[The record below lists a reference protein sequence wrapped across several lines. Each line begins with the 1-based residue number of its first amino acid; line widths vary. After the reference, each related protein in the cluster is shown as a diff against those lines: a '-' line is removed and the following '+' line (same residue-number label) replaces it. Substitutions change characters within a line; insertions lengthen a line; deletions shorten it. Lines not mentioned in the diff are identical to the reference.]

1 MSESDASYH
10 SDSEPEKSGQGSDSE
25 GENRRSRSRSVSHG
39 RSASRSVSRSRSRSR
54 SGSRSRSRSR
64 SRSQSRSRSRSRSRS
79 VRSDEAME
87 ARSGEEEISGD
98 EEPADGEDIANS
110 GYDSEEDEDDERH
123 VKKRRK
129 RGAVSDYFLEE
140 AEVDDD
146 EGEDDED
153 EEGDD
158 YDLLANEKEE
168 VGVTARE
175 VEAHRR
181 AHSVWDN
188 EREEE
193 IEEYYRRKYA
203 DETSAALRFG
213 EGGEEMSDEITQQTL
228 LPGVKDP
235 NLWMVKCRIGE
246 EKVTCLQLIR
256 KMFAYQFTDEPLQ
269 IKSVVAPEGVK
280 GYIYIEAYKQSHVK
294 SAMEGISNLRLGI
307 WRQTMVPINQ
317 MTDVLRVVK
326 EVPTLKRG
334 AWVRLKRGIFKDD
347 LAQVDYVDASQNTVH
362 LKLIPRIDYTRMRGA
377 LKSSQPENDLK
388 RKKPRRPA
396 QKLFDTDA
404 IRAIGGEVTQD
415 GDFLNFEMNRYTH
428 KGYLYKSFAIS
439 AIVADGV
446 KPTLS
451 ELEKFEEQSL
461 ADMELTT
468 SGREDDGHSFAP
480 GDNVEV
486 VEGELVNLMGSVT
499 RVDGNKITIFPKHED
514 LKDELEFLAH
524 ELKKYFNQGDHV
536 KVIAGRYEGDTGLIV
551 RVEENMIVLFSDL
564 TMHELKVL
572 PRDLQLCADVATGV
586 DSLGQFQW
594 GDLVSLDA
602 QTVGVIVRL
611 EKENF
616 QVLNMHGKL
625 VHVKPQAVHK
635 KKENRRAMALDSEQ
649 STIQVKDIVKVI
661 DGPHS
666 GRQGEIRHLYRNFAF
681 LHSKIMIENGGIF
694 VCKTRHL
701 SQAGGAKS
709 SGGGLGAGGLGMGMG
724 FMSPRLSSPAH
735 STGSQSER
743 GDHGGGGGGF
753 GERGRGRGRGRG
765 AGRDRGIIGQTIKI
779 TQGPYKGHV
788 GIVKDATDSTVRV
801 ELHSKCQTIIVDRS
815 RVSVVGATNAKAGS
829 FTSYTRT
836 PTWGGS
842 ATPVYGNSGSRT
854 PMYGSQT
861 PQYDGSRTPHYGS
874 MTPSHDGSATPGRQ
888 SAWDPTI
895 TNTPARHSEFDDY
908 SFDEASPSPAYNP
921 GTPGY
926 QSDAGQGP
934 YTPQTPGTV
943 YSSDHNYSPYQPE
956 PSPSGY
962 QPAGGSPAAY
972 VGTPSPGTGYQGSP
986 SPVSGYASPSPL
998 ASFSPM
1004 TPGAASPYN
1013 PQTPG
1018 AGMDTLGMHDW
1029 QTTDIEV
1036 RIRET
1041 HDDSGLIG
1049 QTGVIR
1055 GVSGGMCSVFLPEEE
1070 RVVNI
1075 LGEHLEP
1082 VTPAQLDRV
1091 KVIFGEEREQTGSL
1105 LSIDHNEGVV
1115 KLDHADVKMLQ
1126 LRYLCKMK

>member
-1 MSESDASYH
+1 
-10 SDSEPEKSGQGSDSE
+10 
-25 GENRRSRSRSVSHG
+25 
-39 RSASRSVSRSRSRSR
+39 
-54 SGSRSRSRSR
+54 
-64 SRSQSRSRSRSRSRS
+64 
-79 VRSDEAME
+79 ME
-87 ARSGEEEISGD
+87 ARSGEEEVSGD
-98 EEPADGEDIANS
+98 EEPADGEDLANS
-110 GYDSEEDEDDERH
+110 EYDSEEEEDDDLH
-123 VKKRRK
+123 HKKKKKR
-129 RGAVSDYFLEE
+129 GIVSDYFLDE

-158 YDLLANEKEE
+158 YDLLGNEKEE

-175 VEAHRR
+175 IEANRR

-203 DETSAALRFG
+203 EETSAAMRFG
-213 EGGEEMSDEITQQTL
+213 EGGEEMSEEITQLTL

-246 EKVTCLQLIR
+246 EKMTALQLMR
-256 KMFAYQFTDEPLQ
+256 KMIAYQFTDEPLQ

-280 GYIYIEAYKQSHVK
+280 GYVYIESYKQTHVK
-294 SAMEGISNLRLGI
+294 AAMEGISNLKLGT
-307 WRQTMVPINQ
+307 WKQTMVPINQ
-317 MTDVLRVVK
+317 MTDVLRVAK

-347 LAQVDYVDASQNTVH
+347 LAQVDYVDSSHNNVH

-377 LKSSQPENDLK
+377 LRGTQSENEK
-388 RKKPRRPA
+388 RKKFRRPP
-396 QKLFDTDA
+396 QKLFDMDA
-404 IRAIGGEVTQD
+404 IRAIGGEVSQD
-415 GDFLNFEMNRYTH
+415 GDFLIFEGNRFTR
-428 KGYLYKSFAIS
+428 KGYLYKIFAMS
-439 AIVADGV
+439 AIMADGV

-468 SGREDDGHSFAP
+468 SGREEEAHSFAP

-486 VEGELVNLMGSVT
+486 HEGELMNLMGRVT
-499 RVDGNKITIFPKHED
+499 RVDGNKIMILPKHED
-514 LKDELEFLAH
+514 LKDELEFSAH
-524 ELKKYFNQGDHV
+524 ELRKYFNQGDHV

-602 QTVGVIVRL
+602 QTVAVIVRL

-625 VHVKPQAVHK
+625 VQVKPQAVHK
-635 KKENRRAMALDSEQ
+635 KEKRRAMVLDSEQ
-649 STIQVKDIVKVI
+649 NTLQIKDIVKVI

-681 LHSKIMIENGGIF
+681 LHSKMMIENGGIF

-701 SQAGGAKS
+701 VLAGGAKTVT
-709 SGGGLGAGGLGMGMG
+709 GGMGMTMG
-724 FMSPRLSSPAH
+724 FMSPRLKSPVH
-735 STGSQSER
+735 P
-743 GDHGGGGGGF
+743 GGGGGGGGAGGGGVMDRGADRGAF
-753 GERGRGRGRGRG
+753 GERNRGGGRGGG
-765 AGRDRGIIGQTIKI
+765 AGRDRGVIGQTIKI

-815 RVSVVGATNAKAGS
+815 RVAVVGAPSKPGS
-829 FTSYTRT
+829 LASVTRT
-836 PTWGGS
+836 PTWSGS
-842 ATPVYGNSGSRT
+842 QTPMYGNTGSRT

-895 TNTPARHSEFDDY
+895 TNTPARHNEFDDY

-956 PSPSGY
+956 PSPTGY
-962 QPAGGSPAAY
+962 QPGGSPSGY

-986 SPVSGYASPSPL
+986 SPGSGYASPSPL
-998 ASFSPM
+998 ASYSPM
-1004 TPGAASPYN
+1004 TPGAPSPYN

-1018 AGMDTLGMHDW
+1018 AGMDTLGMTDW
-1029 QTTDIEV
+1029 QTSDIEV
-1036 RIRET
+1036 RIKET

-1049 QTGVIR
+1049 QIGEIR

-1075 LGEHLEP
+1075 LGAHLEP
-1082 VTPAQLDRV
+1082 VTPAQGDRV
-1091 KVIFGEEREQTGSL
+1091 KVIFGEEREQTGNL

>member
-1 MSESDASYH
+1 M
-10 SDSEPEKSGQGSDSE
+10 
-25 GENRRSRSRSVSHG
+25 
-39 RSASRSVSRSRSRSR
+39 
-54 SGSRSRSRSR
+54 
-64 SRSQSRSRSRSRSRS
+64 
-79 VRSDEAME
+79 RSDEAEE

-98 EEPADGEDIANS
+98 EEPADGEDLANS
-110 GYDSEEDEDDERH
+110 EYDSEEDEEDDRQPKKK
-123 VKKRRK
+123 KKR
-129 RGAVSDYFLEE
+129 GMVSDYFLEE

-146 EGEDDED
+146 EGEDDDED
-153 EEGDD
+153 EGDY
-158 YDLLANEKEE
+158 YDLLGNEKEE

-175 VEAHRR
+175 IEANRR

-203 DETSAALRFG
+203 EESSAAMRFG

-246 EKVTCLQLIR
+246 EKITCLQLMR
-256 KMFAYQFTDEPLQ
+256 KMIAYQFTEEPLQ

-280 GYIYIEAYKQSHVK
+280 GYLYFEAYKQTHVK
-294 SAMEGISNLRLGI
+294 AAMEGVSNLRLGT
-307 WRQTMVPINQ
+307 WQQTMVPISQ

-347 LAQVDYVDASQNTVH
+347 LAQVDYVDASQNNVH

-377 LKSSQPENDLK
+377 LRSSQSDNDLK
-388 RKKPRRPA
+388 RKKFRRPA
-396 QKLFDTDA
+396 QKLFDIDA

-415 GDFLNFEMNRYTH
+415 GDFLIFEGNRFTR
-428 KGYLYKSFAIS
+428 KGYLYKTFAMS
-439 AIVADGV
+439 AIMADGV

-468 SGREDDGHSFAP
+468 SSREDEGHSFAP

-486 VEGELVNLMGSVT
+486 CEGELMNLMGRVT
-499 RVDGNKITIFPKHED
+499 RVDGNKITILPRHED
-514 LKDELEFLAH
+514 LKDELEFMAH
-524 ELKKYFNQGDHV
+524 ELKKYFSQGDHV

-586 DSLGQFQW
+586 DSLGQYQW

-602 QTVGVIVRL
+602 QTVAVIVRL

-649 STIQVKDIVKVI
+649 NTIQVKDVVKVI

-681 LHSKIMIENGGIF
+681 LHSKMMIENGGIF

-701 SQAGGAKS
+701 VQAGGAKS
-709 SGGGLGAGGLGMGMG
+709 SGGGLGVGGMSTG

-735 STGSQSER
+735 PAGGGAPER
-743 GDHGGGGGGF
+743 GGADRGF
-753 GERGRGRGRGRG
+753 GDRNRGRGRGRGM
-765 AGRDRGIIGQTIKI
+765 GRDRGIIGQTIKI

-788 GIVKDATDSTVRV
+788 GIVKDATDTTVRV

-815 RVSVVGATNAKAGS
+815 RVAAVGATARSGS
-829 FTSYTRT
+829 VTSYART

-842 ATPVYGNSGSRT
+842 ATPMYGNTGSRT

-861 PQYDGSRTPHYGS
+861 PQYEGSRTPHYGS

-895 TNTPARHSEFDDY
+895 TNTPARTSEFDEY
-908 SFDEASPSPAYNP
+908 SYDDASPSPAYNP

-943 YSSDHNYSPYQPE
+943 YSSDHNYSPYQAE

-962 QPAGGSPAAY
+962 QPGGSPAGY
-972 VGTPSPGTGYQGSP
+972 VGTPSPGAGFQGSP
-986 SPVSGYASPSPL
+986 SPGSGYASPSPL
-998 ASFSPM
+998 ASYSPM
-1004 TPGAASPYN
+1004 TPGAPSPYN

-1018 AGMDTLGMHDW
+1018 AGLDSLSMHDW
-1029 QTTDIEV
+1029 QTTDIV
-1036 RIRET
+1036 VKIKVT

-1082 VTPAQLDRV
+1082 VDPDQGDRV
-1091 KVIFGEEREQTGSL
+1091 KVIFGEEREQTGNL
-1105 LSIDHNEGVV
+1105 LSIDHSEGVV